1 MNTYKMKLN
10 KMKKFFK
17 KIEKWFDIYVV
28 YFLYNGNKGGR
39 YYEYLRKKYGKD
51 L

>member
-1 MNTYKMKLN
+1 MKTL
-10 KMKKFFK
+10 FK

-28 YFLYNGNKGGR
+28 YFLFNGNKGGR
-39 YYEYLRKKYGKD
+39 YYDYLRKKYGND